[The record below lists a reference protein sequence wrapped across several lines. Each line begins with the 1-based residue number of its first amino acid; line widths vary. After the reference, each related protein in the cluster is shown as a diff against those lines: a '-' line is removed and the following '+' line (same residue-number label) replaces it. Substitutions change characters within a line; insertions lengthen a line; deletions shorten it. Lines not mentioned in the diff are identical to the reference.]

1 MGLLITGLPP
11 LTGRALLDCAA
22 QLVAAASRVSEQ
34 LAGRD
39 PYAGSPTASPPGRAP
54 AAAAPTAR
62 RAV

>member
-39 PYAGSPTASPPGRAP
+39 PYAPAPQAAPAPLAAAP
-54 AAAAPTAR
+54 AAPSSA
-62 RAV
+62 